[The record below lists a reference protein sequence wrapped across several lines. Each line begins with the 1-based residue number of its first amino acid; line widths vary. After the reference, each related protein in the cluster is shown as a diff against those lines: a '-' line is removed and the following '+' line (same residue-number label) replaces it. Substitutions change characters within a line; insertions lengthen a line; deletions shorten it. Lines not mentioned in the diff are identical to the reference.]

1 MLAHKLGKGLSLD
14 DGNTLRKLLTK
25 KGTGKGDEKKRNLH
39 QKFIEGCVDRGLS
52 REEGQKIWQRFEY
65 FSGYGFNK
73 SHAVSYSTISYQC
86 AWLLNYYPSEWMA
99 SFLDK
104 ETESRKERAI
114 NIAKKYGF
122 KIRPWDINESG
133 LVWCITEDG
142 KTLIQPLAS
151 LKGLGEK
158 AIEQVMDHRPFQ
170 TVEEFLFNEEIVYS
184 KLNKKA
190 IDVLSRAGALKVLM
204 DERFAHPKH
213 FWTVVAQ
220 NRPKSRKKLKEVIAE
235 HKEME
240 DFTRDEYIE
249 NTVELSGLY
258 PFNLVLDDH
267 TRRRL
272 DFHKVPPISEFD
284 LDLSVAWFI
293 PREVIKRKTVK
304 GRPYYIVKTID
315 SNSAMVDIKCWGV
328 NPMRDKVFLNRPYMA
343 KLKYEEQWGFS
354 TKSGL
359 QSWRLLG

>member
-1 MLAHKLGKGLSLD
+1 MWG
-14 DGNTLRKLLTK
+14 
-25 KGTGKGDEKKRNLH
+25 
-39 QKFIEGCVDRGLS
+39 
-52 REEGQKIWQRFEY
+52 
-65 FSGYGFNK
+65 
-73 SHAVSYSTISYQC
+73 
-86 AWLLNYYPSEWMA
+86 
-99 SFLDK
+99 
-104 ETESRKERAI
+104 
-114 NIAKKYGF
+114 
-122 KIRPWDINESG
+122 
-133 LVWCITEDG
+133 ITEDG
-142 KTLIQPLAS
+142 RTLIQPLAS

-170 TVEEFLFNEEIVYS
+170 TVEELLFNEEIVYS

-220 NRPKSRKKLKEVIAE
+220 NRPKSRKKLKELVAE
-235 HKEME
+235 HKGIE